1 MTFSCNISARK
12 TQETLYEW
20 LSVVVVAIVGLVSVV
35 SPLLRMFFK
44 LSIEYNEGWN
54 VYNAARIT
62 HHVAL
67 YGQQYSGTQV
77 IYPPLS
83 FFVIAWLYYLGFDY
97 LMAGRALSLTSLL
110 TCCVLVGLVVWRL
123 THNRRAAMFA
133 SFFCLTVF
141 CTIAPT
147 YVGMDDPQIFA
158 QIFFLGGLL
167 MYISG
172 PPGFARLAAT
182 SLLFIVGGNV
192 KHNLVEFPLAVLVDL
207 CFVGRRKV
215 AEYVVISSLL
225 LGISIAVSMSVA
237 GPYFVSNILMPRTYS
252 LKHAI
257 VHFVQSGFGPLQIP
271 FLVVALWSVQAFRN
285 TTLRIG
291 AIFFWSSLLIG
302 FAFGGGSGV
311 NVNAY
316 FGLYLSLSV
325 MIGLFLHWFWEGGA
339 LGLGVRGRWDLAGRV
354 GVPLVLLLSLA
365 PSWVSLPGRTAFHAY
380 SVAETRFLEEVSFL
394 RSRPGPAICE
404 SLLTCYEAGKPFELS
419 PFDSSMLVSHGRLS
433 ERPIIEGLQKAEFGA
448 VQLNAPVDS
457 YLEGSNESFSPAF
470 AAATFS
476 HYKLAFKGRD
486 SYIYVPK
493 LQAVPPSTTVT
504 DGKVTGMTAAS
515 VEELRKRNGV
525 VGIEDA
531 KSGKMLAEL
540 PAGVGGF
547 TNDYDIV
554 FSDSPDKIKLSPHGY
569 LHNFELQKLP
579 DGTMLVVAFV
589 GQETREH
596 VRSGLS
602 LDDKL
607 TLYSNS
613 WKEAQNVV
621 ALPATEIKCERA
633 RWLDVERPQGSKR
646 GNIAA
651 LDCKVWSTK

>member
-1 MTFSCNISARK
+1 MTLSCNISARK
-12 TQETLYEW
+12 TQGTMYER
-20 LSVVVVAIVGLVSVV
+20 LSVGVVALVGLVSAVF
-35 SPLLRMFFK
+35 PILRMFFK

-67 YGQQYSGTQV
+67 YGQQYSLTQV

-83 FFVIAWLYYLGFDY
+83 FFVVAWLHYLGFDY
-97 LMAGRALSLTSLL
+97 LMAGRTLSLASLL
-110 TCCVLVGLVVWRL
+110 ACCVLVGLVAWRL

-141 CTIAPT
+141 CNVAPK

-158 QIFFLGGLL
+158 QTFFLGGLL

-172 PPGFARLAAT
+172 PPGLARLAAT
-182 SLLFIVGGNV
+182 SLLFIVGGNI

-225 LGISIAVSMSVA
+225 LGISIAVSMLVA
-237 GPYFVSNILMPRTYS
+237 GSYFISNILMPRTYS
-252 LKHAI
+252 FKNAV

-271 FLVVALWSVQAFRN
+271 FLVVALWSVQALRN

-291 AIFFWSSLLIG
+291 AIFFWSSLLVG
-302 FAFGGGSGV
+302 FAFGGGSGLNV
-311 NVNAY
+311 NVY

-339 LGLGVRGRWDLAGRV
+339 LGLGVQGRWGLAGKL

-365 PSWVSLPGRTAFHAY
+365 PTWFSSPHRAAFHQY
-380 SVAETRFLEEVSFL
+380 SVTQGWFLEEVSFL

-404 SLLTCYEAGKPFELS
+404 SLLLCSEAGKPFELS
-419 PFDSSMLVSHGRLS
+419 PFDTFMLVSHGKLS

-448 VQLNAPVDS
+448 VQLNGPVDS
-457 YLEGSNESFSPAF
+457 YLEGYSDRFSPAF
-470 AAATFS
+470 AAATFN
-476 HYKLAFKGRD
+476 HYKLAFQERG

-493 LQAVPPSTTVT
+493 LQAAPPSTAVT

-531 KSGKMLAEL
+531 KSEKMLAEL

-554 FSDSPDKIKLSPHGY
+554 FSDSVDKIKLSPHGY
-569 LHNFELQKLP
+569 LHNFELQKLR
-579 DGTMLVVAFV
+579 DGKMLIVAFV

-602 LDDKL
+602 VGDKL

-613 WKEAQNVV
+613 WKEAQSVV
-621 ALPATEIKCERA
+621 ALPARDIKCERT
-633 RWLDVERPQGSKR
+633 RWLDVEPPQGSKR
-646 GNIAA
+646 RSIVA
-651 LDCKVWSTK
+651 LDCRVSSAN